1 MSFNYTANIPVS
13 GQSLNVT
20 KNPINSNFQAIN
32 QLVAVNHVG
41 FNLTGLGKH
50 NMCELVAQTTVPPAT
65 LVGEDTIYSKTT
77 AGVTDIFYTAD
88 AGGNEYQ
95 LTRSDDARFATFGA
109 TPDGWTMLP
118 GGLIMNY
125 GQGTI
130 RNTPQ
135 VITFSKPYTTA
146 LIAISAIRHQTTD
159 TVLGVTA
166 EGLAGFTMNT
176 DGNASSTQIFYWISI
191 GK

>member
-1 MSFNYTANIPVS
+1 MSFNYTANIPIS

-32 QLVAVNHVG
+32 QLIAVNHVG

-50 NMCELVAQTTVPPAT
+50 NMCELVAQASTPTTLSGENTLFSQTVGAT
-65 LVGEDTIYSKTT
+65 EL
-77 AGVTDIFYTAD
+77 FYTPD
-88 AGGNEYQ
+88 AGGNAYQ
-95 LTRSDDARFATFGA
+95 LTTSDDTLIASFGDS
-109 TPDGWTMLP
+109 PNGWTFLP

-125 GQGTI
+125 GQGSI
-130 RNTPQ
+130 KNTAVP
-135 VITFSKPYTTA
+135 ITFSKPYTTA
-146 LIAISAIRHQTTD
+146 LLAISAIRHQTTD

-166 EGLAGFTMNT
+166 EGLSGFTMNT
-176 DGNASSTQIFYWISI
+176 DGNANSSQTFYWISI